1 MRCRGGSALLERAV
15 PIPVSAQ
22 TSLFVA
28 FVYSRVDIG
37 QSLRL
42 NACRLSCARRHDKEP
57 VFCNDWG
64 RASGLGYKASTEE
77 NRCNTCYATG

>member
-15 PIPVSAQ
+15 PVPVSAQ

-42 NACRLSCARRHDKEP
+42 NACRLSCAKRTKARQGAGFLQRLGTSEWTRLQGVD
-57 VFCNDWG
+57 G
-64 RASGLGYKASTEE
+64 REQM
-77 NRCNTCYATG
+77 